1 MYTDGINEFNEDDFE
16 YFSQNRHMME
26 REGTMSTV
34 QKPLKAYINNR
45 NDDERKSKFSKPQI
59 EHADSEHYILSDMS
73 EDFDNFESM
82 EIPRESEEGTE
93 YIIETDTIEIDM
105 PDMPD
110 NVIMNTRDIKRIPDV
125 SPIKIEKFNQL
136 ADKRKQEYQ
145 RYEGTSKN
153 KKIVD
158 MLLQQK

>member
-1 MYTDGINEFNEDDFE
+1 MPSDF
-16 YFSQNRHMME
+16 
-26 REGTMSTV
+26 
-34 QKPLKAYINNR
+34 
-45 NDDERKSKFSKPQI
+45 
-59 EHADSEHYILSDMS
+59 SEEL
-73 EDFDNFESM
+73 DNFESL

-93 YIIETDTIEIDM
+93 YIIETDTIEIDT

-110 NVIMNTRDIKRIPDV
+110 NIIMNTRDINQALNV

-136 ADKRKQEYQ
+136 ANKRKQEYQ
-145 RYEGTSKN
+145 SSNGVSKN